1 MKKIDKIR
9 NYLIDETNQNVLMS
23 NKHKK
28 VCRVLNYMDHSLIVM
43 STITRCVSIS
53 GWASLVGIPIR
64 IGSSTIGLNLFNN
77 CKNWKM

>member
-9 NYLIDETNQNVLMS
+9 NYLIDETNQNELMS

-64 IGSSTIGLNLFNN
+64 IGNSTIGFNLFNN
-77 CKNWKM
+77 CKIWKI

>member
-64 IGSSTIGLNLFNN
+64 IGSSRIGLNLFNN
-77 CKNWKM
+77 CKIWKI